1 MPNVVVIGAQWG
13 DEGKGR
19 IVDLI
24 SEKVDIVVRYQ
35 GGNNAGHTIVIGE
48 EKIVLHHLPSGILRN
63 DKISVIGNGVVI
75 DPKVL
80 LQEINDLIDA
90 GYDADE
96 NNLRISDRAHVIM
109 PYHRAID
116 LARESTNGKSKIGTT
131 GRGIGPV
138 YEDKAAR
145 RGIKIADLID
155 PDSLSDRLKNVLDER
170 NSYLT
175 KVLGGDPIN
184 FDEMFSEY
192 SKYGEELKKYSC
204 DVSKLLNDSISQGK
218 NILFEGAQGAL
229 LDVDF
234 GTYPY
239 VTSSSAGSGGA
250 SPGTGVSPTT
260 IDTVLGI
267 AKAYTTRVGE
277 GPFPTEISGELGEKL
292 RKAGGEF
299 GATTG
304 RPRRCGWFDAFAMK
318 YAAQINGISSIAI
331 TKLDVLSGFDKIKV
345 CVGYKYK
352 GEELSSF
359 PSTSHVLEEIEPIY
373 EVMEGWQEDISDARV
388 ISELPIQAR
397 KYLEKLEEITGVSLY
412 TVSVGPSR
420 EKIIFLNEIF
430 HKT

>member
-24 SEKVDIVVRYQ
+24 SENVDIVVRYQ

-48 EKIVLHHLPSGILRN
+48 EKIVLHHLPSGILRD

-80 LQEINDLIDA
+80 LQEIKDLIDA
-90 GYDADE
+90 GYGADE
-96 NNLRISDRAHVIM
+96 TNLRISDRAHVIM

-116 LARESTNGKSKIGTT
+116 LARESTNCKGKIGTT

-155 PDSLSDRLKNVLDER
+155 PNSLAERLRNVLDER

-175 KVLGGDPIN
+175 KVLGGEAID
-184 FDEMFSEY
+184 FDEIFTEY
-192 SKYGEELKKYSC
+192 SKYGEELKKFSC
-204 DVSKLLNDSISQGK
+204 DVSNLLNNSITEGK
-218 NILFEGAQGAL
+218 NVLFEGAQGAL
-229 LDVDF
+229 LDIDF

-277 GPFPTEISGELGEKL
+277 GPFPTEISGDLGEKL
-292 RKAGGEF
+292 REAGGEF

-304 RPRRCGWFDAFAMK
+304 RPRRCGWFDAFALK
-318 YAAQINGISSIAI
+318 YAAQINGISSIAL
-331 TKLDVLSGFDKIKV
+331 TKLDVLSGFEKIKI
-345 CVGYKYK
+345 CVGYKYN
-352 GEELSSF
+352 GQELASF
-359 PSTSHVLEEIEPIY
+359 PSTSHVLDEIEPIY
-373 EVMEGWQEDISDARV
+373 EEMEGWEEDISNAKD
-388 ISELPIQAR
+388 ISELPQQA
-397 KYLEKLEEITGVSLY
+397 KSYLEKLQEVAEVSIY

-420 EKIIFLNEIF
+420 EKIIFLNELF
-430 HKT
+430 S

>member
-24 SEKVDIVVRYQ
+24 SEKVDIIARYQ

-48 EKIVLHHLPSGILRN
+48 EKIILHHLPSGILRD
-63 DKISVIGNGVVI
+63 DKISVIGNGVVL

-80 LQEINDLIDA
+80 LQEIKELIAA
-90 GYDADE
+90 GYRADE
-96 NNLRISDRAHVIM
+96 TNLKISERAHVIM

-116 LARESTNGKSKIGTT
+116 LARESMNGKAKIGTT

-145 RGIKIADLID
+145 RGIKFADLID
-155 PDSLSDRLKNVLDER
+155 PDSLHLRLKEVLDER

-175 KVLGGDPIN
+175 KVLGGEPLN
-184 FDEMFSEY
+184 FEEIFEEYSEY
-192 SKYGEELKKYSC
+192 GKELKKFSC
-204 DVSKLLNDSISQGK
+204 DVSTLLNDSISNGE

-229 LDVDF
+229 LDIDF

-239 VTSSSAGSGGA
+239 VTSSSSGSGGA
-250 SPGTGVSPTT
+250 STGTGVSPTI

-267 AKAYTTRVGE
+267 AKAYATRVGE
-277 GPFPTEISGELGEKL
+277 GPFPTEISGDLEEEL
-292 RKAGGEF
+292 RQAGGEF

-304 RPRRCGWFDAFAMK
+304 RSRRCGWFDAFALK
-318 YAAQINGISSIAI
+318 YAAQINGISWIAL
-331 TKLDVLSGFDKIKV
+331 TKLDVLSGFEKLKI

-352 GEELSSF
+352 GKELTSF
-359 PSTSHVLEEIEPIY
+359 PSTNHVLKDVEPIY
-373 EVMEGWQEDISDARV
+373 EEMVGWTEDISNAKD
-388 ISELPIQAR
+388 ISELPEQAR
-397 KYLEKLEEITGVSLY
+397 NYLTKLEELTGVPIY
-412 TVSVGPSR
+412 TVSLGPSR
-420 EKIIFLNEIF
+420 EKIIFLHELF
-430 HKT
+430 S

>member
-24 SEKVDIVVRYQ
+24 SEKVDIIARYQ

-48 EKIVLHHLPSGILRN
+48 EKIILHHLPSGILRD
-63 DKISVIGNGVVI
+63 DKISVIGNGVVL

-80 LQEINDLIDA
+80 LQEIKELIAA
-90 GYDADE
+90 GYRADE
-96 NNLRISDRAHVIM
+96 TNLKISERAHVIM

-116 LARESTNGKSKIGTT
+116 LARESMNGKAQIGTT

-145 RGIKIADLID
+145 RGIKFADLID
-155 PDSLSDRLKNVLDER
+155 PDSLHLRLKEVLDER

-175 KVLGGDPIN
+175 KVLGGEPLN
-184 FDEMFSEY
+184 FEEIFEEYSEY
-192 SKYGEELKKYSC
+192 GKELKKFSC
-204 DVSKLLNDSISQGK
+204 DVSTLLNDSISNGE

-229 LDVDF
+229 LDIDF

-239 VTSSSAGSGGA
+239 VTSSSSGSGGA
-250 SPGTGVSPTT
+250 STGTGVSPTI

-267 AKAYTTRVGE
+267 AKAYATRVGE
-277 GPFPTEISGELGEKL
+277 GPFPTEISGDLEEEL
-292 RKAGGEF
+292 RQAGGEF

-304 RPRRCGWFDAFAMK
+304 RSRRCGWFDAFALK
-318 YAAQINGISSIAI
+318 YAAQINGISWIAL
-331 TKLDVLSGFDKIKV
+331 TKLDVLSGFEKLKI

-352 GEELSSF
+352 GKELTSF
-359 PSTSHVLEEIEPIY
+359 PSTNHVLKDVEPIY
-373 EVMEGWQEDISDARV
+373 EEMVGWTEDISNAKD
-388 ISELPIQAR
+388 ISELPEQAR
-397 KYLEKLEEITGVSLY
+397 NYLTKLEELTGVPIY
-412 TVSVGPSR
+412 TVSLGPSR
-420 EKIIFLNEIF
+420 EKIIFLHELF
-430 HKT
+430 S

>member
-24 SEKVDIVVRYQ
+24 SEKVDIIARYQ

-48 EKIVLHHLPSGILRN
+48 EKIILHHLPSGILRD
-63 DKISVIGNGVVI
+63 DKLSVIGNGVVL

-80 LQEINDLIDA
+80 LQEIKELIAA
-90 GYDADE
+90 GYKADE
-96 NNLRISDRAHVIM
+96 TNLKISDRAHVIM

-116 LARESTNGKSKIGTT
+116 IARESMNGKNKIGTT

-145 RGIKIADLID
+145 RGIKVADLID
-155 PDSLSDRLKNVLDER
+155 PDSLHSRLKEILEER

-175 KVLGGDPIN
+175 KVLGGEALD
-184 FDEMFSEY
+184 FDEIFEEY
-192 SKYGEELKKYSC
+192 SGYGKELKKFSC
-204 DVSKLLNDSISQGK
+204 DVSTLLNQSISKGE

-229 LDVDF
+229 LDIDF

-239 VTSSSAGSGGA
+239 VTSSSSGSGGA
-250 SPGTGVSPTT
+250 STGTGVSPTT

-267 AKAYTTRVGE
+267 AKAYATRVGE
-277 GPFPTEISGELGEKL
+277 GPFPTEISGDLEEKL
-292 RKAGGEF
+292 RQAGGEF

-304 RPRRCGWFDAFAMK
+304 RSRRCGWFDAFALK
-318 YAAQINGISSIAI
+318 YAAQINGISWIAL
-331 TKLDVLSGFDKIKV
+331 TKLDVLSGFEKLKI

-352 GEELSSF
+352 GNELTSF
-359 PSTSHVLEEIEPIY
+359 PSTSHVLQNVEPIY
-373 EVMEGWQEDISDARV
+373 EEMDGWTEDVSDAKD
-388 ISELPIQAR
+388 ISELPVQAR
-397 KYLEKLEEITGVSLY
+397 NYLKKLEDVMGVPIY
-412 TVSVGPSR
+412 TVSLGPSR
-420 EKIIFLNEIF
+420 EKIIFLHELF
-430 HKT
+430 S